1 MQAGRNSFC
10 VHLTELSVSSLD
22 SFCWNEVAD
31 RPNQI
36 RLPEFSSRRFS
47 CSCEDTGSLKL
58 GDPHYC
64 KCTFR
69 YEAFDS
75 ALWGTRETPAL
86 VLILHCNCKHTT
98 ELRLL
103 PFNCSWACKSKGR
116 GHNVNNA
123 LHLKR
128 KLKSHVQKMC
138 RVRSNIY
145 LSPSRDG
152 GC

>member
-1 MQAGRNSFC
+1 MGRLVVAAHATWQPAGGASQIQPSPRPLSCGAIGDRAPTCQAVTVRDQVRVRRTHACRNSFC

-58 GDPHYC
+58 GDPHC

-69 YEAFDS
+69 YEAFDC
-75 ALWGTRETPAL
+75 ALWGTMETPAL
-86 VLILHCNCKHTT
+86 VLILHCK
-98 ELRLL
+98 
-103 PFNCSWACKSKGR
+103 
-116 GHNVNNA
+116 V
-123 LHLKR
+123 
-128 KLKSHVQKMC
+128 
-138 RVRSNIY
+138 
-145 LSPSRDG
+145 SRAV
-152 GC
+152 